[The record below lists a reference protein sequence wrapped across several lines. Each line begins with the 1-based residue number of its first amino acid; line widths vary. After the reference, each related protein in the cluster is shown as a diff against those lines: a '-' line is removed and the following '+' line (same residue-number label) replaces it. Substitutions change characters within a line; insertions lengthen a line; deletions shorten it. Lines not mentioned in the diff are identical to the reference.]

1 MTRYR
6 AALAAVAIVAGV
18 VAICFSWQPGLASL
32 FDDSVSY
39 LLMAQAFS
47 PFHGP
52 SPVVLEAARYE
63 RYPPFFPFLLAISHG
78 AFDWR
83 LAHALVATCFA
94 ASVFLLGVHTR
105 AISGSARLAVVAA
118 IIYAILPGTWLN
130 LKGILSEFPY
140 MALTFAAL
148 AFHQHRRDKPPDA
161 KSSIA
166 LGLLLAAVLLTRSV
180 GVTLVAAVAIDEG
193 LHYLRTRE
201 RTRLRGLVLALAFP
215 LFAGALWFALR
226 PVGGGE
232 DPYESAWTLLS
243 IGVNASALVD
253 AWLNAL
259 LIYWGEPWM
268 PAFIGACAI
277 GLAGLSATL
286 WRAFHGESDGLYC
299 VLFLLALLSWPYP
312 GQMYRLA
319 FPIVP
324 LLIVNA
330 LWSVRQQIG
339 RRWDVAAAERWTPVV
354 ALLPLALCTPAL
366 FFIATRASATEQA
379 GAGDPLADIAEFY
392 RIPDWRSAVWTATME
407 LGVLEDMER
416 IRGSTPESSRIMWF
430 VPAYMALLA
439 NRRGALLERSVNAD
453 ALAKQVLDSRAE
465 YIYLANVHPRD
476 SRLRH
481 GNPLD
486 DLGNARAFTQVM
498 WQRGAPSGQVYAVLL
513 KVDRDGIERA
523 HGANP

>member
-1 MTRYR
+1 MRRYR
-6 AALAAVAIVAGV
+6 GALAAVAAIAGV
-18 VAICFSWQPGLASL
+18 IAIRLSWQSGLSSL

-47 PFHGP
+47 PFD
-52 SPVVLEAARYE
+52 SANLVVLEAARHE
-63 RYPPFFPFLLAISHG
+63 GYPPLFPFLLAISNG

-83 LAHALVATCFA
+83 LAHAVVAACFA
-94 ASVFLLGVHTR
+94 ASVFLLGVHAR
-105 AISGSARLAVVAA
+105 AITGSARVAVAAA
-118 IIYAILPGTWLN
+118 IIYAMLPGTWLN

-148 AFHQHRRDKPPDA
+148 AFHQHRRGKAPNA
-161 KSSIA
+161 TSSIA

-201 RTRLRGLVLALAFP
+201 RARLLGLALALAFP
-215 LFAGALWFALR
+215 LIAGALWFALR
-226 PVGGGE
+226 PAGGGE

-268 PAFIGACAI
+268 PTFIGACAI
-277 GLAGLSATL
+277 GLAGLGATL
-286 WRAFHGESDGLYC
+286 WRAFRGESDGLYC
-299 VLFLLALLSWPYP
+299 VLFLLALLSWPFP

-330 LWSVRQQIG
+330 LWSVRWQIG
-339 RRWDVAAAERWTPVV
+339 RSWGTVAAERWTPVT
-354 ALLPLALCTPAL
+354 ALLPLALCVPAL
-366 FFIATRASATEQA
+366 FFIATRASATEEA
-379 GAGDPLADIAEFY
+379 GAGHPLADITEFY
-392 RIPDWRSAVWTATME
+392 RIPDRRSAVWTATME
-407 LGVLEDMER
+407 LGVMEDMER
-416 IRGSTPESSRIMWF
+416 IRASTPESSRVMW
-430 VPAYMALLA
+430 VMPAYMALLA
-439 NRRGALLERSVNAD
+439 NRRGATLERSVNAD
-453 ALAKQVLDSRAE
+453 ALAKRVLDSRAE

-476 SRLRH
+476 SLLRH

-486 DLGNARAFTQVM
+486 EWANARAFTQVL
-498 WQRGAPSGQVYAVLL
+498 WQRSGPSGQIYAVLL
-513 KVDRDGIERA
+513 KVDRDRIESLK
-523 HGANP
+523 GAIP